1 MKSVFKYLVIMLI
14 ILSLAACLGSDDDD
28 DNSNG
33 NDTSSNTRVTTPGTE
48 FVSGSTVDLE
58 NKTIDDSGGTVS
70 VTNTGTYLDGTTIIF
85 PPGSLQDSTNITIGY
100 DDGSLA
106 LPDGESSM
114 DSKTLNIHVTGDS
127 NFLQP
132 VEVTV
137 PYTEVNTPTPF
148 YIDSNNQ
155 LRPVLVKS
163 IDRTN
168 KTFTFVTTHASL
180 WTWIV
185 DIFTDSPDE
194 DSGFRSTDDGFK
206 IANRGSIINNR
217 GECFSMTT
225 FAQWYYDEKME
236 TKGEFY
242 NKYMNFVG
250 RDSNG
255 DNLTGQD
262 VIATRAFSA
271 ANQSWNWSE
280 FILPNINTD
289 DEYRYNAIVTA
300 LKTTQ
305 RPVNLS
311 IKRVNSEGDFIGG
324 HAVLAFGVD
333 EADGQLFI
341 YDPNYPGQTREIIYD
356 VDEKEFQQYGNYSKF
371 FLNGTGTYD
380 LRESYENIL
389 EDADHNFTSDNN
401 PQISITSHQ
410 NGDTIYTRVI
420 TLTGVVESSEVL
432 IKTIEIFLL
441 GEKFSTNVDD
451 EGNFSLEISLGVGE
465 QSFRFVTKDA
475 YGTTISPNNMDTEPF
490 SLNVDLDTSVM
501 LVTLTWDKDDTDL
514 DLYVIDPGGDY
525 SCFYNEET
533 ADGGELD
540 IDITE
545 GYGPEHW
552 TLSSNDT
559 IRWNQEYY
567 TVRVHYYSDHGN
579 GGTNYKL
586 SVLLYEGSNREVE
599 YIKTGYLSANSE
611 ENDSPTGIGADWAE
625 FTFPIVLTTSGVKR
639 ASTHKNSRSQTL
651 SKPPVIITDIP
662 APDVRRLFKN
672 Q

>member
-1 MKSVFKYLVIMLI
+1 MKSIFKFLVSTLI
-14 ILSLAACLGSDDDD
+14 VLSIFACNGSDD
-28 DNSNG
+28 SNDAD
-33 NDTSSNTRVTTPGTE
+33 DTSSNTRTTKPGAD
-48 FVSGSTVDLE
+48 FISGDEVDLKT
-58 NKTIDDSGGTVS
+58 KTIDDLGGTIS
-70 VTNTGTYLDGTTIIF
+70 VNSTGTFLDGTSIIF
-85 PPGSLQDSTNITIGY
+85 PPGSLQNSTDITVGY
-100 DDGSLA
+100 DSGSLS
-106 LPDGESSM
+106 LPDGTSPIE
-114 DSKTLNIHVTGDS
+114 SKTLNLRVTGDS

-132 VEVTV
+132 VEVTI
-137 PYTEVNTPTPF
+137 PYTEENAPTPF
-148 YIDSNNQ
+148 YIDSNNH
-155 LRPVLVKS
+155 LRPVLVTG

-180 WTWIV
+180 WTWVV
-185 DIFTDSPDE
+185 DLFTDSPDQ
-194 DSGFRSTDDGFK
+194 DSGFRSADDGFK
-206 IANRGSIINNR
+206 IANRGSLVNSG
-217 GECFSMTT
+217 GECFGMTT
-225 FAQWYYDEKME
+225 FAQWYYDEQME

-250 RDSNG
+250 RDAIGN
-255 DNLTGQD
+255 NLTGQD

-280 FILPNINTD
+280 YILPNINTD

-311 IKRVNSEGDFIGG
+311 IKRVNSEGEFVGG

-333 EADGQLFI
+333 EDDGQLFI

-356 VDEKEFQQYGNYSKF
+356 VDEEEFQQYGNYSRF

-420 TLTGVVESSEVL
+420 TLTGEVESSEVL
-432 IKTIEIFLL
+432 IKTIEVFLEN
-441 GEKFSTNVDD
+441 EKFSTNVDN
-451 EGNFSLEISLGVGE
+451 EGNFSLEISLNVGE
-465 QSFRFVTKDA
+465 QTFRFVTKDSH
-475 YGTTISPNNMDTEPF
+475 GNIISPNNMDTDPF
-490 SLNVDLDTSVM
+490 SLIVDLDTSVM
-501 LVTLTWDKDDTDL
+501 LVTLTWDKYDTDL
-514 DLYVIDPGGDY
+514 DLYVIDPMGDY
-525 SCFYNEET
+525 SCYYNKNT

-540 IDITE
+540 IDIIE

-552 TLSSNDT
+552 TLSSNDI

-567 TVRVHYYSDHGN
+567 TVRVHYYNDHGN
-579 GGTNYKL
+579 GGTNFKL

-599 YIKTGYLSANSE
+599 YIKTGYLSVNNEDNNGPS
-611 ENDSPTGIGADWAE
+611 DIGADWAE
-625 FTFPIVLTTSGVKR
+625 FTFPIVLSTNSGKRSTTSR
-639 ASTHKNSRSQTL
+639 TQSL
-651 SKPPVIITDIP
+651 SKLPVITTEIP
-662 APDVRRLFKN
+662 DPEFRRTFKEK
-672 Q
+672 